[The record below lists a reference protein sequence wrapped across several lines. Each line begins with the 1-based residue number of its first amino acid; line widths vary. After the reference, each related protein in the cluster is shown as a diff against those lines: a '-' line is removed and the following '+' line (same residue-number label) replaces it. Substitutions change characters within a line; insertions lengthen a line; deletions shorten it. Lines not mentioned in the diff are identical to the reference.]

1 MACFNTLY
9 PIIRVH
15 IIPPNVDKCDAIHG
29 SNICVSIETIGIH
42 YYESLQYKLIVIVE
56 WVGLNHRVLLTL
68 LPFWLRHLLM
78 RLNMCLQH
86 NPMVHSY
93 HSQLQSNVG
102 IIHVRLYGVLIYF
115 YRFFVCLHGDICHAY
130 LLSNQLIGNKAK
142 IWPLC

>member
-78 RLNMCLQH
+78 RLNMC
-86 NPMVHSY
+86 PT
-93 HSQLQSNVG
+93 QSNAP
-102 IIHVRLYGVLIYF
+102 
-115 YRFFVCLHGDICHAY
+115 FVP
-130 LLSNQLIGNKAK
+130 LSIAIQCGHHTCKTVWCPHLFLSF
-142 IWPLC
+142 LCVFAW